1 MIPQIILKPG
11 LAIPRLIRGTWQMH
25 ERAGKLD
32 EAALF
37 AELLAGYDLGFTAI
51 EASDSYAGVE
61 ETLGRFRSY
70 LLQKRGKEA
79 LQNLRI
85 HTRVTQSGAATLSS
99 HDIAASIKR
108 SLARLGLQQLPLV
121 QLQWWNLALPGWRE
135 AAATLGRLQQQGVI
149 ADIGLTNFPTP
160 QMQQL
165 LQDGIPVLSNQVQI
179 SLLDPR
185 AGNGLAQACQQSG
198 VNLFGYGPLAGGF
211 LSEAWLG
218 QPDPG
223 LEPKAEKPFGKV
235 YRQLIERFGGWDW
248 LQTLLQTLHRCAE
261 SRHTDIAS
269 IALAWS
275 LRSSGVTALLVGMSS
290 PQRAAIYAKAA
301 HLGLDDRDIAA
312 IAVIL
317 AQRGPIS
324 GDVADIERSEM
335 LAAIQASYQ
344 GS

>member
-25 ERAGKLD
+25 ERADELD

-37 AELLAGYDLGFTAI
+37 ADLLAGYDLGFTAI

-99 HDIAASIKR
+99 YDIAASIKR

-312 IAVIL
+312 IAAIL